1 MLPSRATSFLGEG
14 LFASVV
20 IANYNRP
27 ELVRRLLDD
36 LASQS
41 VAAAHY
47 EVVVVDDGSQV
58 DVRTVLNAAEFPFA
72 LVVHRQENAGAA
84 KARQRGAEIARGKV
98 VVFLD
103 DDMRVG
109 KGFLEGHLSL
119 HESAGTVVLGQL
131 RPDADIATMPLFEK
145 FFARMLSNKADELL
159 AGKKKLKGHGVYT
172 GNVSMD
178 REMFLRVGGF
188 DPAFR
193 ALEDEE
199 LGIRLE
205 KAGAKLLFSDKG
217 ESVHGSDKTSLEKW
231 LARSENDGR
240 YAVRVG
246 RKHRDDAEAS
256 PFRHLS
262 QISPISL
269 PFLGLGLGA
278 PWAAKPLAS
287 LAVRVAVGADKLGL
301 EKLAVAGATLVYGI
315 QFYRGVREESG
326 SLAGVFAEYRAFKEA
341 LAGLKDE
348 APASGEGDTRARE
361 ATYGSFLANLRE
373 DHAVMRGYQGKY
385 GQGEP
390 RASGASGD
398 RASGASGDDGGGGSL
413 PADAVKKIG
422 LQILTAYRL
431 MRLFRARGNTLAAQ
445 FVSRLMRHLYAS
457 DIHWD
462 AELAPGVMI
471 VHGFGLA
478 ISHSAKV
485 SRGCILFQGVTL
497 GYGTDSDGNAG
508 APFLEENVHVGIGA
522 TLYGPITVGESSKI
536 MAGCVLGESIGPRS
550 LVSAPKPEVS
560 ARAGR
565 GRKE

>member
-1 MLPSRATSFLGEG
+1 MLPTRAIQFLGEG
-14 LFASVV
+14 LAASVV

-27 ELVRRLLDD
+27 ELVQRLLGD
-36 LASQS
+36 LTKQS
-41 VAAAHY
+41 IPAARY
-47 EVVVVDDGSQV
+47 EVVVVDDGSAV
-58 DVRTVLNAAEFPFA
+58 DVRGVLRAGDYPFA
-72 LVVHRQENAGAA
+72 LVVHRQANAGAA
-84 KARQRGAEIARGKV
+84 KARQKGAELARGKV
-98 VVFLD
+98 VLFLD

-109 KGFLEGHLSL
+109 EGFLEGHLAL
-119 HESAGTVVLGQL
+119 HEEAGTVVLGQL

-159 AGKKKLKGHGVYT
+159 AGKKKLRGHGVYT
-172 GNVSMD
+172 GNVSID
-178 REMFLRVGGF
+178 RELFLRVGGF

-205 KAGAKLLFSDKG
+205 KAGAKLLFSGKG

-246 RKHRDDAEAS
+246 RKHRDEASAS
-256 PFRHLS
+256 PFRHLA
-262 QISPISL
+262 QISPVSL

-301 EKLAVAGATLVYGI
+301 ERLAVAGATLVYGI

-326 SLAGVFAEYRAFKEA
+326 SLGGVLAEYRAFRDA
-341 LAGLKDE
+341 LSGLEKDD
-348 APASGEGDTRARE
+348 APASGEMDTRARE
-361 ATYGSFLANLRE
+361 ATYASFLANVRE
-373 DHAVMRGYQGKY
+373 DHAVMRAYQGKY
-385 GQGEP
+385 GQGE
-390 RASGASGD
+390 
-398 RASGASGDDGGGGSL
+398 GGGGSL

-422 LQILTAYRL
+422 LQILGAYRL

-497 GYGTDSDGNAG
+497 GYGTDSEGNVG

-536 MAGCVLGESIGPRS
+536 MAGCVLGESVGPRS

-560 ARAGR
+560 ARGR
-565 GRKE
+565 GGRGGRGEP